1 MCRNQEGLIGM
12 DVVAAGVFAF
22 DPHLFGPAL
31 PSPSPSPCPFPCP
44 FPAGPRPPVLDSRSG
59 PTPDIAMAR

>member
-31 PSPSPSPCPFPCP
+31 PSPCP

-59 PTPDIAMAR
+59 PTPDIATAR